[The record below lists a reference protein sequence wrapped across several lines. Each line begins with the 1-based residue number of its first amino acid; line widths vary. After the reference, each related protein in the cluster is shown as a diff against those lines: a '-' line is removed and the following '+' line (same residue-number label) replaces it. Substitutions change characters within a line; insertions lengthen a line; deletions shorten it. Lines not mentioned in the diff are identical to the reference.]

1 MTKAALRVKQITADE
16 QCQVKYD
23 QKTVNVFY
31 TSMPEEWVNTQIT
44 QCQANIP

>member
-1 MTKAALRVKQITADE
+1 MTKAMLRVEQITADE
-16 QCQVKYD
+16 QCQVKCD

-31 TSMPEEWVNTQIT
+31 TSVPEERVNTQIT